1 MNDILLVGKWWGG
14 LFVIG
19 MAAWPMT
26 ALVFR
31 GWTNKGYLLAKI
43 VGLLTIGYLAWL
55 GGMTRIVP
63 FSVQTIVVILS
74 GLFLINW
81 KGGYRDLQPNW
92 MSVFKDELVFLTIFA
107 AWSWIKGH
115 APEINGLEK
124 FMDFGFMQSI
134 ANSSYFPPIDMWF
147 SGMTI
152 NYYYFGHLLVAT
164 LSKITTV
171 DLSYGFGLIL
181 STLCALTFS
190 MSFAIGREMLATK
203 TKFKG
208 IFGPLFIATLVTF
221 SGNLHTIYA
230 FTTGYQSDNPPPF
243 WQIWSSVSK
252 SGSLSEGWNRYWY
265 PNATRFIPYTI
276 HEFPSYSFVVSDIHG
291 HVLAIPIALL
301 LVSLII
307 TVWRTETLRYK
318 FQVAVVYGIVSGAA
332 FMTNALDGPIYL
344 FLWMAMWLAI
354 WWEER
359 QSLGLIIKP
368 IMIALIGFILT
379 VLPFLITFRPF
390 VSGVAVNC
398 PASFLAGK
406 TFGPLIFEEV
416 TKCQRSPLWM
426 MFILWGFFAY
436 WGMVMFKKIPED
448 FKIKKLA
455 ILISIVCLLL
465 VIFPEIFYF
474 KDIYPL
480 HFRSNTMFKL
490 GYQVFILMS
499 LVAGWTIVTLISN
512 RKRISYSKTILFM
525 GLPLIFLVMIFPFF
539 AVRSYFGS
547 LTTYKGLWGLNWM
560 KIEFPENLQVIDW
573 INEQKRLNKEMIVLE
588 AQGDSYQD
596 AVSQKPYNQVS
607 TFTGVPTVAGWYVHE
622 WLWRGQGEIAN
633 RADDVRLIYETA
645 DAQLARTF
653 LNKYQVT
660 HVLVGEMEREKYKFI
675 NEEKFAS
682 ISKLVFETG
691 QTKVYRLTD

>member
-1 MNDILLVGKWWGG
+1 MNDIVMAGKWWVG
-14 LFVIG
+14 LFVMG
-19 MAAWPMT
+19 MGAWPVT
-26 ALVFR
+26 AILFR
-31 GWTNKGYLLAKI
+31 DWTNKGYLLAKI
-43 VGLLTIGYLAWL
+43 VGLLMVGYIVWL
-55 GGMTRIVP
+55 GGMLKIVP
-63 FSVQTIVVILS
+63 FSFETLVVIFVGLS
-74 GLFLINW
+74 VIGW
-81 KGGYRDLQPNW
+81 KKFSRSLQPNW

-107 AWSWIKGH
+107 AWSWVKGH

-134 ANSSYFPPIDMWF
+134 ANSTYFPPIDMWF
-147 SGMTI
+147 SGMPV
-152 NYYYFGHLLVAT
+152 NYYYFGHLLVAI
-164 LSKITTV
+164 LSKLTTV

-190 MSFAIGREMLATK
+190 MSFAIGREMLAIK
-203 TKFKG
+203 SRFKG
-208 IFGPLFIATLVTF
+208 VLGPLFIAALVTF

-230 FTTGYQSDNPPPF
+230 FTTGYQTDNPPPF
-243 WQIWSSVSK
+243 WEIWSNITESTAV
-252 SGSLSEGWNRYWY
+252 SEGWNRYWY

-301 LVSLII
+301 LIALIV
-307 TVWRTETLRYK
+307 TAWKNEELRHK
-318 FQVAVVYGIVSGAA
+318 SQVAAVYGIVAGTA

-344 FLWMAMWLAI
+344 MLWVAMWLTI
-354 WWEER
+354 WWNEK
-359 QSLGLIIKP
+359 LTLNLIFKP
-368 IMIALIGFILT
+368 IIVALIGFIIT
-379 VLPFLITFRPF
+379 VLPFLITFKPF

-398 PASFLAGK
+398 PAGFLAGK
-406 TFGPLIFEEV
+406 TFGPLIFEDV

-426 MFILWGFFAY
+426 MFILWGFFVY
-436 WGMVMFKKIPED
+436 WGIVMYRKIPKD

-455 ILISIVCLLL
+455 ISICIISLLL

-499 LVAGWTIVTLISN
+499 LIAGWTIVSLISN
-512 RKRISYSKTILFM
+512 RKQIKYSRILFLL

-560 KIEFPENLQVIDW
+560 KNDFPENLQVINW
-573 INEQKRLNKEMIVLE
+573 INEQKPLAKDTVILE

-622 WLWRGQGEIAN
+622 WLWRGQDKIAS
-633 RADDVRLIYETA
+633 RADDVRIIYETS
-645 DAQLARTF
+645 DTETART
-653 LNKYQVT
+653 LINKYGVT
-660 HVLVGEMEREKYKFI
+660 YVLVGEMEREKYKFL
-675 NEEKFAS
+675 NEDKFTS

-691 QTKVYRLTD
+691 QTRLYKLQD